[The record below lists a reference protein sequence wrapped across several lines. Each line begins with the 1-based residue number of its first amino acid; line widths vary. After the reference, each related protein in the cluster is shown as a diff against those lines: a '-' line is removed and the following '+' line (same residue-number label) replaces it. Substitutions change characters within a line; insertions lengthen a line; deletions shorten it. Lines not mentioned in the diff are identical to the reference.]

1 MASVSEIPVQAPPA
15 SAVHGRGLAHT
26 IGRNTVFGIVARGVQ
41 VGTRLITIP
50 IVIAHLGLGGYGIWS
65 IIMTA
70 AAYMR
75 FGSVGIKS
83 AFQKYVAEAT
93 GNGDYE
99 QANKLVSTGMVGLMV
114 LSLLTLIPIA
124 FFSTALAKA
133 SGVPPEFLRATAKS
147 ISALALIMVLSN
159 FGAAYEAIVSGGHRL
174 DLVRNFSTVFTL
186 AEAVAIILSL
196 HFGKGLFAMA
206 LIMAISELGLVTCCY
221 FAAKRVLPQVH
232 VKLRYATRSVAGE
245 LVRFAGSYQLVN
257 ILEVLYVS
265 IVPIAILRA
274 FGAQPAGVYA
284 ITTRLVQS
292 AMMLWESFLLPILS
306 GGAMVYASGSTEQ
319 MRRLIVKAFKITMG
333 LCLFP
338 LAFIAVFGPT
348 MVLAWT
354 GQADSSF
361 RMGLWI
367 VCLAG
372 FFQGFSVLGL
382 VLYRVSGKALL
393 DNIRQGIRIVI
404 LLGIAIFAN
413 RLGFYGVLWGL
424 AAAEFVGM
432 VFMLF
437 AITKTF
443 SSFHP
448 RSLLSDAVKLTVATS
463 AVLLA
468 GALASQLPLPAV
480 SDTRLLAG
488 LQLGKVCLG
497 CLLAAWPAL
506 VLTKSVTPSES
517 RTIFGIFRPRPEI
530 PEVSQL

>member
-1 MASVSEIPVQAPPA
+1 MASVTEIPVQEIPKSTAH
-15 SAVHGRGLAHT
+15 SRGLAHT
-26 IGRNTVFGIVARGVQ
+26 IGRNTVFGIVARGAQ

-65 IIMTA
+65 IIMTT

-99 QANKLVSTGMVGLMV
+99 RANKLVSTGMLGVMT
-114 LSLLTLIPIA
+114 LSVLTLIPIA
-124 FFSTALAKA
+124 IFSPLLARA

-147 ISALALIMVLSN
+147 ISALALIMVMSN

-174 DLVRNFSTVFTL
+174 DLVRNFSTLFTI
-186 AEAVAIILSL
+186 AEAIAIITAL
-196 HFGKGLFAMA
+196 HYGKGLFAMS
-206 LIMAISELGLVTCCY
+206 LIMAVSELGLVVCCY
-221 FAAKRVLPQVH
+221 FAAKRVMPQVQ
-232 VKLRYATRSVAGE
+232 VRIKYATRSVAGE

-265 IVPIAILRA
+265 IVPVAILRS

-306 GGAMVYASGSTEQ
+306 GGAMVYASGSVEQ
-319 MRRLIVKAFKITMG
+319 MRRLVIKAFKITMG

-361 RMGLWI
+361 RVGLWI

-404 LLGIAIFAN
+404 LLSIAVFAR

-432 VFMLF
+432 LFMLF
-437 AITKTF
+437 AVTKTF
-443 SSFHP
+443 HSFHP
-448 RSLLSDAVKLTVATS
+448 RALLSDAAKLTLATA

-468 GALASQLPLPAV
+468 GALAALVPLPGI
-480 SDTRLLAG
+480 SNPRLLAG

-506 VLTKSVTPSES
+506 VLTKSITESES
-517 RTIFGIFRPRPEI
+517 KTLRGIFLPHRLR
-530 PEVSQL
+530 SQESAG